1 MGDWI
6 RQLGVLFLVAATS
19 TAAAEN
25 ITALVKGTQSFHLTP
40 EEKALFVE
48 ASDRFK
54 KYEIPKSILT
64 NDVFWLD
71 NDHLAMSSR
80 QYPGW
85 EAKPEEMSR
94 IISYNVTNSQ
104 ITDSGY
110 RGIIRCINHLGDV
123 LITQEEKE
131 SLISKSFES
140 YTWLSGK
147 WGSDLAP
154 THPPKNSFVPSYL
167 CRFASYGT
175 LNKRI
180 GPNGNEF
187 LRESITPLLESHGG
201 VEEVSETKNDK
212 TKTVAHL
219 IKESGEKI
227 LLSHRHLNYL
237 SFIYMPWQTSYFEAT
252 SAPPEPIA
260 FSPGGKTEFH
270 RLPMLLSIWHQFI
283 HTSVAADPSK
293 RGILWTVQQRK
304 GFWRKQGIFLQLD
317 SELLRVE
324 EGQALSNLKSSPNG
338 CRIHARVFRGD
349 PFKRI
354 DSKDIRLIIEFC

>member
-1 MGDWI
+1 MSTFLK
-6 RQLGVLFLVAATS
+6 RLGIFLLLVFTLPVAA
-19 TAAAEN
+19 ED

-54 KYEIPKSILT
+54 KYEIPKNIVA

-71 NDHLAMSSR
+71 NDHLVMSSR

-85 EAKPEEMSR
+85 QAKPDEMSR
-94 IISYNVTNSQ
+94 IISYNI
-104 ITDSGY
+104 ITGTIIDSSY
-110 RGIIRCINHLGDV
+110 RGVIRCINHLGDV

-131 SLISKSFES
+131 SLISKGFES

-154 THPPKNSFVPSYL
+154 TQPPKNSFVPSYL

-180 GPNGNEF
+180 GPNGNDF

-201 VEEVSETKNDK
+201 VEEVSETKNNQ
-212 TKTVAHL
+212 TKTVTQL
-219 IKESGEKI
+219 IKASGGKI
-227 LLSHRHLNYL
+227 LLSNRHLNHL
-237 SFIYMPWQTSYFEAT
+237 SFTYMPWHTSYFEAT
-252 SAPPEPIA
+252 SAPPEPIS
-260 FSPGGKTEFH
+260 FSPGGETEFH

-283 HTSVAADPSK
+283 QTSVAADPSK
-293 RGILWTVQQRK
+293 RGILWTAQQRK
-304 GFWRKQGIFLQLD
+304 GFWRKQGIFLQIN
-317 SELLRVE
+317 SELLRIE

-338 CRIHARVFRGD
+338 CRIHARVYRGD
-349 PFKRI
+349 PFKRT
-354 DSKDIRLIIEFC
+354 DSKDTRLIIEFC